1 MHDISEAASEST
13 GRHNIEVWNDLV
25 SVKDLLICLQI
36 SAAYAACAALLAIVV
51 GGQPLFW
58 GLGASVIGFTVNC
71 FFVSP
76 KRDVTIIDDVSDAD
90 SAVIADDSK
99 DDLGD
104 DQSGESGESG
114 ELGES
119 GDPSGESGKP
129 SESGGSGEP
138 GEPSQSGEESEGGSD
153 ATASE
158 NSDDNSDKGGAE

>member
-25 SVKDLLICLQI
+25 SIKDLLICLQI
-36 SAAYAACAALLAIVV
+36 SAAYAACAALLSIVV

-71 FFVSP
+71 FFVTP
-76 KRDVTIIDDVSDAD
+76 KRDVTIIDDVSDAG
-90 SAVIADDSK
+90 IADDS
-99 DDLGD
+99 DDD
-104 DQSGESGESG
+104 S
-114 ELGES
+114 S
-119 GDPSGESGKP
+119 GDPSGEPG
-129 SESGGSGEP
+129 ESGE
-138 GEPSQSGEESEGGSD
+138 EFESGEESEDDSD

>member
-1 MHDISEAASEST
+1 MRDISEAASEGT

-76 KRDVTIIDDVSDAD
+76 KRDVTIIDDVSDVD

-104 DQSGESGESG
+104 DQSGDPGESG

-119 GDPSGESGKP
+119 GDPGESGKP

-138 GEPSQSGEESEGGSD
+138 GEPSQSDEESEGGSD
-153 ATASE
+153 ATAFE
-158 NSDDNSDKGGAE
+158 NSDDNSDEGGAE

>member
-25 SVKDLLICLQI
+25 SIKDLLICLQI

-71 FFVSP
+71 FFVTP
-76 KRDVTIIDDVSDAD
+76 KRDVTIIDDVSDAG
-90 SAVIADDSK
+90 IADDS
-99 DDLGD
+99 DDDSSGD
-104 DQSGESGESG
+104 PGGEPGESGE
-114 ELGES
+114 EFE
-119 GDPSGESGKP
+119 
-129 SESGGSGEP
+129 
-138 GEPSQSGEESEGGSD
+138 SGEESEDDSD

-158 NSDDNSDKGGAE
+158 NSDDNSDEGGAE

>member
-25 SVKDLLICLQI
+25 SIKDLLICLQI
-36 SAAYAACAALLAIVV
+36 SAAYAACAALLSIVV

-71 FFVSP
+71 FFVTP
-76 KRDVTIIDDVSDAD
+76 KRDVTIIDDVSDAG
-90 SAVIADDSK
+90 IADDS
-99 DDLGD
+99 DDDSSGD
-104 DQSGESGESG
+104 PGGEPGESGE
-114 ELGES
+114 EFE
-119 GDPSGESGKP
+119 
-129 SESGGSGEP
+129 
-138 GEPSQSGEESEGGSD
+138 SGEESEDDSD

>member
-1 MHDISEAASEST
+1 VRDISEAASEST

-90 SAVIADDSK
+90 SAVIADDS
-99 DDLGD
+99 DDD
-104 DQSGESGESG
+104 S
-114 ELGES
+114 S
-119 GDPSGESGKP
+119 GDPSGEPG
-129 SESGGSGEP
+129 ESGE
-138 GEPSQSGEESEGGSD
+138 EFESGEESEDDSD

-158 NSDDNSDKGGAE
+158 NFENSDDNSDEGGAE

>member
-25 SVKDLLICLQI
+25 SIKDLLICLQI
-36 SAAYAACAALLAIVV
+36 SAAYAACAALLSIVV

-90 SAVIADDSK
+90 SAVIADDS
-99 DDLGD
+99 DDD
-104 DQSGESGESG
+104 S
-114 ELGES
+114 S
-119 GDPSGESGKP
+119 GDPSGEPG
-129 SESGGSGEP
+129 ESGE
-138 GEPSQSGEESEGGSD
+138 EFESGEESEDASD

-158 NSDDNSDKGGAE
+158 NSDDNSDEGGAE

>member
-1 MHDISEAASEST
+1 MRDISEAASEST

-25 SVKDLLICLQI
+25 SIKDLLICLQI
-36 SAAYAACAALLAIVV
+36 SAAYAACAALLSIVV

-90 SAVIADDSK
+90 SAVIADDS
-99 DDLGD
+99 DDD
-104 DQSGESGESG
+104 S
-114 ELGES
+114 S
-119 GDPSGESGKP
+119 GDPSGEPG
-129 SESGGSGEP
+129 ESGE
-138 GEPSQSGEESEGGSD
+138 EFESGEESEDDSD
-153 ATASE
+153 ATASENFE

>member
-25 SVKDLLICLQI
+25 SIKDLLICLQI
-36 SAAYAACAALLAIVV
+36 SAAYAACAALLSIVV

-71 FFVSP
+71 FFVTP
-76 KRDVTIIDDVSDAD
+76 KRDVTIIDDVSDAG
-90 SAVIADDSK
+90 IADDS
-99 DDLGD
+99 DDD
-104 DQSGESGESG
+104 S
-114 ELGES
+114 S
-119 GDPSGESGKP
+119 GDP
-129 SESGGSGEP
+129 SGEP
-138 GEPSQSGEESEGGSD
+138 GEPSEPGEESEGGSD

>member
-1 MHDISEAASEST
+1 VHDISEAASEST

-25 SVKDLLICLQI
+25 SIKDLLICLQI
-36 SAAYAACAALLAIVV
+36 SAAYAACAALLSIVV

-71 FFVSP
+71 FFVTP
-76 KRDVTIIDDVSDAD
+76 KRDVTIIDDVSDAG
-90 SAVIADDSK
+90 IADDS
-99 DDLGD
+99 DDD
-104 DQSGESGESG
+104 S
-114 ELGES
+114 S
-119 GDPSGESGKP
+119 GDP
-129 SESGGSGEP
+129 SGEP

>member
-1 MHDISEAASEST
+1 MRDISEAASEST

-25 SVKDLLICLQI
+25 SPKDLLICLQI

-99 DDLGD
+99 DDLVD
-104 DQSGESGESG
+104 DQSGY
-114 ELGES
+114 
-119 GDPSGESGKP
+119 PGESGKP
-129 SESGGSGEP
+129 SESGGSGES
-138 GEPSQSGEESEGGSD
+138 GEPSEPGEESEGGSD

>member
-25 SVKDLLICLQI
+25 SIKDLLICLQI

-71 FFVSP
+71 FFVTP
-76 KRDVTIIDDVSDAD
+76 KRDVTIIDDVSDAG
-90 SAVIADDSK
+90 IADDS
-99 DDLGD
+99 DDDSSGD
-104 DQSGESGESG
+104 PGGEPGESGE
-114 ELGES
+114 EFE
-119 GDPSGESGKP
+119 
-129 SESGGSGEP
+129 
-138 GEPSQSGEESEGGSD
+138 SGEESEDDSD

>member
-1 MHDISEAASEST
+1 MRDISEAASEST

-90 SAVIADDSK
+90 SAVIADDS
-99 DDLGD
+99 DDD
-104 DQSGESGESG
+104 S
-114 ELGES
+114 S
-119 GDPSGESGKP
+119 GDPSGEPG
-129 SESGGSGEP
+129 ESGE
-138 GEPSQSGEESEGGSD
+138 EFESGEESEDDSD

-158 NSDDNSDKGGAE
+158 NSDDNSDEGGAE

>member
-1 MHDISEAASEST
+1 MRDISEAASEST

-104 DQSGESGESG
+104 DQSG
-114 ELGES
+114 
-119 GDPSGESGKP
+119 DPGESGKP
-129 SESGGSGEP
+129 SESGGSGES
-138 GEPSQSGEESEGGSD
+138 GEPSEPGEESEGGSD

-158 NSDDNSDKGGAE
+158 NSDDNSDEGGAE

>member
-1 MHDISEAASEST
+1 MRDISEAASEST

-71 FFVSP
+71 FFVTP
-76 KRDVTIIDDVSDAD
+76 KRDVTIIDDVSDAG
-90 SAVIADDSK
+90 IADDS
-99 DDLGD
+99 DDD
-104 DQSGESGESG
+104 S
-114 ELGES
+114 S
-119 GDPSGESGKP
+119 GDPSGEPG
-129 SESGGSGEP
+129 ESGE
-138 GEPSQSGEESEGGSD
+138 EFESGEESEDDSD

-158 NSDDNSDKGGAE
+158 NFENSDDNSDEGGAE

>member
-25 SVKDLLICLQI
+25 SIKDLLICLQI
-36 SAAYAACAALLAIVV
+36 SAAYAACAALLSIVV

-71 FFVSP
+71 FFVTP
-76 KRDVTIIDDVSDAD
+76 KRDVTIIDDVSDAG
-90 SAVIADDSK
+90 IADDS
-99 DDLGD
+99 DDD
-104 DQSGESGESG
+104 S
-114 ELGES
+114 S
-119 GDPSGESGKP
+119 GDP
-129 SESGGSGEP
+129 SGEP

-158 NSDDNSDKGGAE
+158 NSDDNSDEGGAE

>member
-104 DQSGESGESG
+104 DQSG
-114 ELGES
+114 
-119 GDPSGESGKP
+119 DPGESGKP
-129 SESGGSGEP
+129 SESGGSGES
-138 GEPSQSGEESEGGSD
+138 GEPSEPGEESEGGSD

>member
-71 FFVSP
+71 FFVTP
-76 KRDVTIIDDVSDAD
+76 KRDVTIIDDVSDAG
-90 SAVIADDSK
+90 IADDS
-99 DDLGD
+99 DDD
-104 DQSGESGESG
+104 S
-114 ELGES
+114 S
-119 GDPSGESGKP
+119 GDPSGEPG
-129 SESGGSGEP
+129 ESGE
-138 GEPSQSGEESEGGSD
+138 EFESGEESEDDSD
-153 ATASE
+153 ATASENFE

>member
-1 MHDISEAASEST
+1 MRDISEAASEST

-25 SVKDLLICLQI
+25 PIKDLLICLQI
-36 SAAYAACAALLAIVV
+36 SAAYAACAAVLSIVV

-90 SAVIADDSK
+90 SAVIADDS
-99 DDLGD
+99 DDD
-104 DQSGESGESG
+104 S
-114 ELGES
+114 S
-119 GDPSGESGKP
+119 GDPSGEPG
-129 SESGGSGEP
+129 ESGE
-138 GEPSQSGEESEGGSD
+138 EFESGEESEDDSD

-158 NSDDNSDKGGAE
+158 NFENSDDNSDEGGAE

>member
-51 GGQPLFW
+51 GGLPLFW

-76 KRDVTIIDDVSDAD
+76 KRDVTIIDDVSDVD
-90 SAVIADDSK
+90 SAVIADDSN
-99 DDLGD
+99 DDSGGNP
-104 DQSGESGESG
+104 SGESGDAG
-114 ELGES
+114 EPGES
-119 GDPSGESGKP
+119 GDP
-129 SESGGSGEP
+129 
-138 GEPSQSGEESEGGSD
+138 GEESEGGSD
-153 ATASE
+153 ETASE
-158 NSDDNSDKGGAE
+158 NSDDNSDEGGAE